1 MMLSSYLD
9 YQEATTVKA
18 ILRKSGIDPD
28 MDDGKLMER
37 LSTFVNWV
45 RADERAKHK
54 LTPGAEQPPFLLV
67 LLSLMGIHGAAA
79 LEPERATTP

>member
-1 MMLSSYLD
+1 MLSSYLD

-28 MDDGKLMER
+28 TDDGKLMER

-54 LTPGAEQPPFLLV
+54 LTPGAEQPPYLLV
-67 LLSLMGIHGAAA
+67 LLSLMGIYGGDA
-79 LEPERATTP
+79 LEPAPAPR

>member
-1 MMLSSYLD
+1 MMLSPYLD

-28 MDDGKLMER
+28 TDDGKLMER
-37 LSTFVNWV
+37 LSTFINWV

-54 LTPGAEQPPFLLV
+54 LTPGADQPPYLLV
-67 LLSLMGIHGAAA
+67 LLSLMGIHGADA
-79 LEPERATTP
+79 LEPAKQ

>member
-1 MMLSSYLD
+1 MLSSYLD

-18 ILRKSGIDPD
+18 ILRKHGIDPD
-28 MDDGKLMER
+28 TDDGKLMER
-37 LSTFVNWV
+37 LSTFINWV

-54 LTPGAEQPPFLLV
+54 LTPGAEQPPYLLV

>member
-28 MDDGKLMER
+28 TDDGKLMER
-37 LSTFVNWV
+37 LSTFINWV

-54 LTPGAEQPPFLLV
+54 LTPGAEQPPYLLV

-79 LEPERATTP
+79 LEPERAT

>member
-1 MMLSSYLD
+1 MLSPYLD
-9 YQEATTVKA
+9 YQEATTIKA

-28 MDDGKLMER
+28 TGDGKLMEN

-54 LTPGAEQPPFLLV
+54 LTPGAEQPPYLLV
-67 LLSLMGIHGAAA
+67 LLSLMGIYGGDA
-79 LEPERATTP
+79 LEPERATQ

>member
-1 MMLSSYLD
+1 MMLSPYLD
-9 YQEATTVKA
+9 YQEDTTLKA
-18 ILRKSGIDPD
+18 ILRHHGIDPND
-28 MDDGKLMER
+28 SKLMEN
-37 LSTFVNWV
+37 LSTFVNWI

-79 LEPERATTP
+79 LEPERTTT

>member
-1 MMLSSYLD
+1 MMLSPYLD
-9 YQEATTVKA
+9 YQEATVKA

-28 MDDGKLMER
+28 TDDGKLMER

-54 LTPGAEQPPFLLV
+54 LTPGAEQPPYLLV
-67 LLSLMGIHGAAA
+67 LLSLMGIYGGDA
-79 LEPERATTP
+79 LEPAPAPR

>member
-1 MMLSSYLD
+1 MMLSPYLD

-28 MDDGKLMER
+28 TDDGKLMER

-54 LTPGAEQPPFLLV
+54 LTPGAEQPPYLLV
-67 LLSLMGIHGAAA
+67 LLSLMGIYGGDA
-79 LEPERATTP
+79 LEPAPAPR

>member
-1 MMLSSYLD
+1 MLSPYLD
-9 YQEATTVKA
+9 YQEATTIKA

-28 MDDGKLMER
+28 TGDGKLMEN

-54 LTPGAEQPPFLLV
+54 LTPGAEQPPYLLV
-67 LLSLMGIHGAAA
+67 LLSLMGIYGGDA
-79 LEPERATTP
+79 LEPAPAPR

>member
-1 MMLSSYLD
+1 MMLSPYLD

-28 MDDGKLMER
+28 TDDGKLMER

-54 LTPGAEQPPFLLV
+54 LTPGAEQPPYLLV
-67 LLSLMGIHGAAA
+67 LLSLMGIYGGDA
-79 LEPERATTP
+79 LKPAPAPR

>member
-1 MMLSSYLD
+1 MLSPYLD
-9 YQEATTVKA
+9 YQEATTIKA

-28 MDDGKLMER
+28 TGDGKLMEN

-54 LTPGAEQPPFLLV
+54 LTPGAEQPPYLLV

-79 LEPERATTP
+79 LEPERQPHG